1 MKSSIII
8 YYLKIFSSY
17 KIHKRSIA
25 DFVHFIP
32 MTLVDNAFIFQVIL
46 NIFLLIIR
54 TTYDLYFNLRF
65 ISFAKFINSY
75 SPFRLLFNRFYIK
88 SFISNT
94 QSPKSVWIIN
104 RFPKKCYFKFFYQ
117 KNDLNFFYKSNK

>member
-94 QSPKSVWIIN
+94 QSPKSV
-104 RFPKKCYFKFFYQ
+104 
-117 KNDLNFFYKSNK
+117 